1 MKLSVRK
8 PLYELPPY
16 SLTADILSFETCP
29 LQYRYE
35 NLGNLPSSRPVQLWF
50 GQFIHGVLEEAY
62 RRFSIEPDKPPPWPE
77 AEIQEIADRISKRLK
92 AQGLLA
98 RSRSLEAIGAARAER
113 AVNLLGPF
121 LLPLINRVEVRLSGA
136 RTIDLTRMTKSWVER
151 RNVDRYELVGVVD
164 VVSNVEL
171 ERVQAPN
178 PLVEAVRKV
187 VPTLPAKFEIIVDYR
202 GMRRPST
209 IRKDGRLDLASYEWQ
224 LQNYAY
230 LRERQ
235 GEGPPVAAGVLL
247 FLNELHPTLSDVAE
261 WRRETQKNLTDIP
274 HNPAWKSP
282 EQIPD
287 TEKIVRTI
295 HVTTVTPNN
304 RQNAL
309 REFDKVVEKTEIC
322 RATEADGISLFKAWT
337 GTGIKPSDV
346 ARVFK
351 PMFTTKARG
360 MGMGLSICQSIIEKH
375 DGRIWVSSPGAN
387 GGSIFQFELPTVAS
401 KDQAA

>member
-1 MKLSVRK
+1 LQKVLKRSAKPIFLTRNYRSTKQIAKFVENYGELDKKFQQARVR
-8 PLYELPPY
+8 
-16 SLTADILSFETCP
+16 
-29 LQYRYE
+29 
-35 NLGNLPSSRPVQLWF
+35 
-50 GQFIHGVLEEAY
+50 
-62 RRFSIEPDKPPPWPE
+62 DKPR
-77 AEIQEIADRISKRLK
+77 IASWRLTDNK
-92 AQGLLA
+92 MPVLA
-98 RSRSLEAIGAARAER
+98 
-113 AVNLLGPF
+113 F

-136 RTIDLTRMTKSWVER
+136 RTIALTRVTKSWVER
-151 RNVDRYELVGVVD
+151 RNVDRYEFVGVVD

-187 VPTLPAKFEIIVDYR
+187 VPTLPAKFEIIVDYK

-247 FLNELHPTLSDVAE
+247 FLNELHPTLSDVSE
-261 WRRETQKNLTDIP
+261 GRRETQKNLTDIP
-274 HNPAWKSP
+274 HNLAWKSP

-295 HVTTVTPNN
+295 HAPNN

-309 REFDKVVEKTEIC
+309 RC
-322 RATEADGISLFKAWT
+322 RSYMA
-337 GTGIKPSDV
+337 IK
-346 ARVFK
+346 
-351 PMFTTKARG
+351 
-360 MGMGLSICQSIIEKH
+360 
-375 DGRIWVSSPGAN
+375 SS
-387 GGSIFQFELPTVAS
+387 AS
-401 KDQAA
+401 